1 MSEYVHEKQESRV
14 DGIWRTAREGD
25 SLPHMN
31 FYHKVTVKGDSIWR
45 KRKVFPRS
53 ALPWS

>member
-25 SLPHMN
+25 SLPYMN
-31 FYHKVTVKGDSIWR
+31 FYHKVTVKGDSVW
-45 KRKVFPRS
+45 
-53 ALPWS
+53 